1 MCCRWLSVRPGPPPP
16 ECGGGVGWL
25 PRSRMEQAHADELPV
40 VIDALDRVSVELEL
54 GDDGGWEV
62 NPAGM
67 ELGRSDRLV
76 AGLAQSLQQ
85 PLLLGVG
92 ACHDRIVGG
101 FSPEG
106 LRRLGR
112 IVGGSGSR

>member
-1 MCCRWLSVRPGPPPP
+1 MV
-16 ECGGGVGWL
+16 
-25 PRSRMEQAHADELPV
+25 QAHDDELPV
-40 VIDALDRVSVELEL
+40 VIDAVDRVSVQLEL

-67 ELGRSDRLV
+67 ELGKSDRLV
-76 AGLAQSLQQ
+76 AGLAQSLQR

-92 ACHDRIVGG
+92 ACHDRIVASSGIGGG

>member
-1 MCCRWLSVRPGPPPP
+1 VRPGPPPP

-54 GDDGGWEV
+54 GDEGGWEV

-67 ELGRSDRLV
+67 ELG
-76 AGLAQSLQQ
+76 

-92 ACHDRIVGG
+92 ACHDRIVASSGIEGG